1 MPTAADLP
9 PTLPLYALEGVI
21 LLPGTVLPLHFFEE
35 RHMAMLDAALASEHR
50 LVGVVQPR
58 DEAGLALHAV
68 GCAGRIESFEERG
81 DGSAHVTLRGVS
93 RFRLLRR
100 LEVAAPFP
108 RAAVDW
114 SDYYYELAGGGVNA
128 GSYDRAAFE
137 ALALRYLA
145 LCDMAADP
153 GEVARAPD
161 DMLIDSL
168 ALMCPFT
175 PMEKQ
180 ALVEAA
186 DHAER
191 REMLTTLMRFA
202 ITEGEM
208 EGRVQ

>member
-35 RHMAMLDAALASEHR
+35 RHMALLDAALASENR

-58 DEAGLALHAV
+58 DETTASLHAI

-93 RFRLLRR
+93 RFRLLRT
-100 LEVAAPFP
+100 LGMDAPFP

-114 SDYYYELAGGGVNA
+114 SDYYYELVGGGVNA
-128 GSYDRAAFE
+128 GSYDRVAFE
-137 ALALRYLA
+137 ALAMRYLA
-145 LCDMAADP
+145 LCDMAVDP
-153 GEVARAPD
+153 DEIARAPD

>member
-9 PTLPLYALEGVI
+9 PSLPLYALEGVI

-35 RHMAMLDAALASEHR
+35 HHMALLDAALASEHR
-50 LVGVVQPR
+50 LIGVVQPC
-58 DEAGLALHAV
+58 DESGTALHAV
-68 GCAGRIESFEERG
+68 GCAGRIERFEERG
-81 DGSAHVTLRGVS
+81 DGSAHVTLRGLS
-93 RFRLLRR
+93 RFRLLRT
-100 LEVAAPFP
+100 LGGNTPFP
-108 RAAVDW
+108 RAVVDW
-114 SDYYYELAGGGVNA
+114 SDYYYELAGGGVHV
-128 GSYDRAAFE
+128 GSHDRAAFE

-153 GEVARAPD
+153 GEIARAPD
-161 DMLIDSL
+161 DLLIDSL
-168 ALMCPFT
+168 ALMCPFA

-180 ALVEAA
+180 ALVEAT